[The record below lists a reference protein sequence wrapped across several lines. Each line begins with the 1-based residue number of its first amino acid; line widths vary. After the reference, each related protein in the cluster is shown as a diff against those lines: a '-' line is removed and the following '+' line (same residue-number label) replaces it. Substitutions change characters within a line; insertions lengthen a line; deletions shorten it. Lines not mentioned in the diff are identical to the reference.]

1 MITIEPPEALTQV
14 LVQGAVPL
22 LAQHEVAP
30 PDVLQVRVLE
40 PPTKILVGLAV
51 RLTDGPGPPPL
62 TVTVADL
69 IPVLVPVPFQHSILY
84 VVVTA
89 GLTDLLPPVA
99 DCQVLFQ
106 VTSVPPVAQHD
117 VTPPEVVQVRV
128 LLPPAEILV
137 GLAVRVADGPPPP
150 EQAAEAVAFTDPD
163 QVEEPLL
170 LVARTV

>member
-1 MITIEPPEALTQV
+1 M
-14 LVQGAVPL
+14 

-40 PPTKILVGLAV
+40 LPIMIVVGLAV

-69 IPVLVPVPFQHSILY
+69 TPVLVPVPFQHSILY

-106 VTSVPPVAQHD
+106 VTSVPPVAQHE
-117 VTPPEVVQVRV
+117 VTPLEGVQVRV
-128 LLPPAEILV
+128 LESPLAIV
-137 GLAVRVADGPPPP
+137 DGLAVSDTVGP
-150 EQAAEAVAFTDPD
+150 AHCDPS
-163 QVEEPLL
+163 QV
-170 LVARTV
+170 